1 MYKVSIVGA
10 SGFLGQHLV
19 REIDN
24 AMGVS
29 LRNKTWID
37 DVSNSD
43 IIINLV
49 GKAHDHNGTATR
61 NDFYFANVK
70 LTKNIF
76 DEFLKSKARL
86 LIHVSSIAAVEE
98 YESLN
103 PLVEDHPCRPCSH
116 YGKSKR
122 EAEEWLLK
130 QSLPYNKKI
139 IILRPPMVHGAGDKG
154 NLGLL
159 YKLISKGV
167 PYPLTCFQNRRS
179 FLSIENLIYFM
190 KEIIAKNV
198 NLNSGI
204 YHIADDET
212 ISTKEIIEIIKNV
225 KNKKILDFSI
235 SPTLI
240 KTIAKIGDI
249 IPLPLNTKRLK
260 KMTSNLEVSNQKIK
274 NALGITQLPI
284 SAKKGIEITIK
295 SFK

>member
-49 GKAHDHNGTATR
+49 GKAHDHNGTATK
-61 NDFYFANVK
+61 NDFYFANVE

-76 DEFLKSKARL
+76 NEFLKSKAQI

-103 PLVEDHPCRPCSH
+103 PLEEDHPCRPFSH

-122 EAEEWLLK
+122 EAEDWLLK
-130 QSLPYNKKI
+130 QSLPNNKKI

-167 PYPLTCFQNRRS
+167 PYPLMCFQNRRS
-179 FLSIENLIYFM
+179 FLSIENLVYFM

-249 IPLPLNTKRLK
+249 IPLTLNTKRLE
-260 KMTSNLEVSNQKIK
+260 KMTGNLEVSNQKIK

>member
-1 MYKVSIVGA
+1 MYKVSILGA

-61 NDFYFANVK
+61 NDFYFANVE

-130 QSLPYNKKI
+130 QSLSYNKKI

-159 YKLISKGV
+159 YKLILKGV

-190 KEIIAKNV
+190 KEIIEKNV

-260 KMTSNLEVSNQKIK
+260 KMTGNLEVSNQKIK